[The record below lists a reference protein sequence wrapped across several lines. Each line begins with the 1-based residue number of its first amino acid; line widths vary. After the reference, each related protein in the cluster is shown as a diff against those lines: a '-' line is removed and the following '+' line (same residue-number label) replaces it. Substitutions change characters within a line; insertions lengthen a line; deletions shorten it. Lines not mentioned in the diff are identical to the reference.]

1 MSTRALARSH
11 GVTRGRRDE
20 SGGVSEWSTGCAA
33 KRTKKREEAY
43 LTSGGGGEFR
53 TQADSGVDPTHW
65 DARRRSAGVAD
76 GVSIDEEGDA
86 RTHLG
91 AGKGVA
97 STAPRAFVAP

>member
-1 MSTRALARSH
+1 M
-11 GVTRGRRDE
+11 
-20 SGGVSEWSTGCAA
+20 
-33 KRTKKREEAY
+33 
-43 LTSGGGGEFR
+43 TSGEGGNE
-53 TQADSGVDPTHW
+53 TQADCGVDPTHW

>member
-1 MSTRALARSH
+1 M
-11 GVTRGRRDE
+11 
-20 SGGVSEWSTGCAA
+20 
-33 KRTKKREEAY
+33 
-43 LTSGGGGEFR
+43 TSGGGRREFR

-76 GVSIDEEGDA
+76 GVSIEEEGDA

-97 STAPRAFVAP
+97 STAPRAFVDP